1 MNDMEFNT
9 ALKMIK
15 SGSHWASAMAHR
27 NQLRTLRNKQLKEI
41 CMNKSKGRILFSA
54 MAVIF
59 ILAACVP
66 AQPQPPTEDA
76 EEVANQIA
84 TSVALTV
91 AAQNTQTEAARPTDT
106 PPSTPTEVVAPTV
119 VSGGGGG
126 GTTTQNEYACDII
139 RRRPFDNTFFQPGD
153 TFDIKWTIVN
163 TGTRNIRA
171 GTDLKF
177 SIGTQMTGVTRV
189 ELPEMKPGDQFEVT
203 FDATAPT
210 TEGHHVMTWVVE
222 GPLCYPYASIIVEK

>member
-1 MNDMEFNT
+1 
-9 ALKMIK
+9 
-15 SGSHWASAMAHR
+15 
-27 NQLRTLRNKQLKEI
+27 
-41 CMNKSKGRILFSA
+41 MNKSKARILFPA
-54 MAVIF
+54 MAVLF

-66 AQPQPPTEDA
+66 AQPQLPTQDA
-76 EEVANQIA
+76 EEVANQVA

-91 AAQNTQTEAARPTDT
+91 AAQNIQTEAARPTDT
-106 PPSTPTEVVAPTV
+106 PLPPPTEAFTPTLVVDIPTATAFV
-119 VSGGGGG
+119 LVPPTAVSGGGGGG

-139 RRRPFDNTFFQPGD
+139 RRRPIDNTFFRPGD

-177 SIGTQMTGVTRV
+177 AVGSQMVGVTRV
-189 ELPEMKPGDQFEVT
+189 ELPEMEPGDQYEVI
-203 FDATAPT
+203 FDATAPS

-222 GPLCYPYASIIVEK
+222 GPLCYPYAVIIVEK

>member
-1 MNDMEFNT
+1 
-9 ALKMIK
+9 
-15 SGSHWASAMAHR
+15 
-27 NQLRTLRNKQLKEI
+27 
-41 CMNKSKGRILFSA
+41 MNKSKARILFSA

-59 ILAACVP
+59 ILAACVS
-66 AQPQPPTEDA
+66 AQPQPPTQDA
-76 EEVANQIA
+76 EEVANQVA

-91 AAQNTQTEAARPTDT
+91 AAQNAQTEAARPTDT
-106 PPSTPTEVVAPTV
+106 PPPTPTEVFTPTLVVDLPTATPFVVVPPTV

-126 GTTTQNEYACDII
+126 VTTIKKEYACDII
-139 RRRPFDNTFFQPGD
+139 RRRPFDNTYFKPGD

-163 TGTRNIRA
+163 TGTKNIRA

-189 ELPEMKPGDQFEVT
+189 ELPEMEPGDQYEVI

-210 TEGHHVMTWVVE
+210 KEGHHVMTWVVE

>member
-1 MNDMEFNT
+1 
-9 ALKMIK
+9 
-15 SGSHWASAMAHR
+15 
-27 NQLRTLRNKQLKEI
+27 
-41 CMNKSKGRILFSA
+41 MNKFKARTLFSA

-59 ILAACVP
+59 ILTACSP
-66 AQPQPPTEDA
+66 AQPQVPTQDA
-76 EEVANQIA
+76 DEVANQVA

-106 PPSTPTEVVAPTV
+106 PPSTATEVTEVVAPTLV
-119 VSGGGGG
+119 ALPTATPFVVVPSTTVSGGGGG
-126 GTTTQNEYACDII
+126 GTTTQKEYACDII

-177 SIGTQMTGVTRV
+177 AIGTQMTGVTRV
-189 ELPEMKPGDQFEVT
+189 ELPEMKPGDQYEVI
-203 FDATAPT
+203 FDATAPS

-222 GPLCYPYASIIVEK
+222 GPMCYPYASIIVEK

>member
-1 MNDMEFNT
+1 
-9 ALKMIK
+9 
-15 SGSHWASAMAHR
+15 
-27 NQLRTLRNKQLKEI
+27 
-41 CMNKSKGRILFSA
+41 MNKSKDRILFSA

-66 AQPQPPTEDA
+66 AQPPTQDPGQ
-76 EEVANQIA
+76 VANQIA

-106 PPSTPTEVVAPTV
+106 PPPTPTEVIPPTLAIPTATPFVVVPPTV
-119 VSGGGGG
+119 ASGGGSGGG
-126 GTTTQNEYACDII
+126 GTTIKPDYACDII
-139 RRRPFDNTFFQPGD
+139 RRRPFDNTYFRPGD

-163 TGTRNIRA
+163 TGTKNIRA

-177 SIGTQMTGVTRV
+177 SIGTQMTGETLV
-189 ELPEMKPGDQFEVT
+189 ELPEMKPGDQYEVI

-222 GPLCYPYASIIVEK
+222 GQLCYPYTVIIVEK

>member
-1 MNDMEFNT
+1 
-9 ALKMIK
+9 
-15 SGSHWASAMAHR
+15 
-27 NQLRTLRNKQLKEI
+27 
-41 CMNKSKGRILFSA
+41 MNKSKGRILFSA

-66 AQPQPPTEDA
+66 AQPQPPTQDA

-91 AAQNTQTEAARPTDT
+91 AAQNTQTESARPTDT
-106 PPSTPTEVVAPTV
+106 LPSTPTEVPTEVVAPTLVALPTATPFVVVPPTV

-126 GTTTQNEYACDII
+126 GTTTQKEYACDII

-171 GTDLKF
+171 GTDVKF
-177 SIGTQMTGVTRV
+177 AIGTQMTGVTRV
-189 ELPEMKPGDQFEVT
+189 ELPEMKPGDQYELT

>member
-1 MNDMEFNT
+1 
-9 ALKMIK
+9 
-15 SGSHWASAMAHR
+15 
-27 NQLRTLRNKQLKEI
+27 
-41 CMNKSKGRILFSA
+41 MNKSKDRILFST

-66 AQPQPPTEDA
+66 AQPQPPTQDSGQ
-76 EEVANQIA
+76 VANQIA

-91 AAQNTQTEAARPTDT
+91 AAQNTHTEAARPTDA
-106 PPSTPTEVVAPTV
+106 PPPTPTEVVPPTPTLLVLPTV
-119 VSGGGGG
+119 TAVVVVPPTVASGGGGG
-126 GTTTQNEYACDII
+126 GGGTIKKEYACDII
-139 RRRPFDNTFFQPGD
+139 RRRPFDNTYFRPGD

-163 TGTRNIRA
+163 TGTKNIRA

-189 ELPEMKPGDQFEVT
+189 ELPEMKPGDQYEVV
-203 FDATAPT
+203 FDAIAPT
-210 TEGHHVMTWVVE
+210 KEGHHVMTWAVE

>member
-1 MNDMEFNT
+1 
-9 ALKMIK
+9 
-15 SGSHWASAMAHR
+15 
-27 NQLRTLRNKQLKEI
+27 
-41 CMNKSKGRILFSA
+41 MNKSKDRILFSA

-66 AQPQPPTEDA
+66 AQPQLPTQDA
-76 EEVANQIA
+76 EEVANQVA

-106 PPSTPTEVVAPTV
+106 PPPTPTEVFTPTLVVDLPTATPFVVVPPTV

-126 GTTTQNEYACDII
+126 GTTAQNEYACDII
-139 RRRPFDNTFFQPGD
+139 RRRPFDNTFFKPGD

-189 ELPEMKPGDQFEVT
+189 ELPEMEPGDQYEVI

-222 GPLCYPYASIIVEK
+222 GPLCYPYAAIIVEK